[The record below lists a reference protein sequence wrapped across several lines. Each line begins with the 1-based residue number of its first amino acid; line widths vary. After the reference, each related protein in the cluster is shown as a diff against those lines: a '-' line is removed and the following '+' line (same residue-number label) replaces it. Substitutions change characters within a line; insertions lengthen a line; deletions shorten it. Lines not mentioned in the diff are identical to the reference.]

1 MLRNVLCEE
10 LPQTRHHYGVL
21 FNRTRLSLI
30 CLLFFLSGATKFLS
44 MMVAWAVQYTMC
56 YCRHKRI
63 KRQNTHT
70 KYVNSSICVRL
81 GLSPFCVNY
90 HLPPYSTAIVV
101 VRIIIACLN
110 VWIFSYIS
118 WDIKQCVPFGR
129 RSNANSGFWFC
140 SRLWFPELCF
150 FIFFVLSK
158 WNFCYFVPNGDIPY
172 AQKTKQN
179 PLTLRSSPVT
189 MYDTGTA
196 CRSGFIA
203 YYVVKQRHSVKY
215 CINVIAGFL
224 FLVLF
229 RVCFLSANRFV
240 SFCLSLLCACWFLD
254 SKRGEREGNNK
265 ICGYQST
272 SSSCT
277 NVDIDDQMCLNWFH
291 AHAIHKLTQMLNF
304 LHLISFIRYFCLRF
318 CVCVCVAALVWCD
331 GVHWLI
337 LFYFAGCECAI
348 WNLECCASCICEIVW
363 AMNEYGQPASI
374 LDADQMN
381 VPSNHMITES
391 IA

>member
-90 HLPPYSTAIVV
+90 HLPPYSTAVVV

-140 SRLWFPELCF
+140 SRLWFPELC
-150 FIFFVLSK
+150 IFSSFLFYRNEISATSCRTGTFRMRK
-158 WNFCYFVPNGDIPY
+158 
-172 AQKTKQN
+172 KQN
-179 PLTLRSSPVT
+179 RIPFCFALLRW
-189 MYDTGTA
+189 
-196 CRSGFIA
+196 
-203 YYVVKQRHSVKY
+203 
-215 CINVIAGFL
+215 
-224 FLVLF
+224 
-229 RVCFLSANRFV
+229 
-240 SFCLSLLCACWFLD
+240 LCTI
-254 SKRGEREGNNK
+254 RGPR
-265 ICGYQST
+265 
-272 SSSCT
+272 
-277 NVDIDDQMCLNWFH
+277 
-291 AHAIHKLTQMLNF
+291 
-304 LHLISFIRYFCLRF
+304 
-318 CVCVCVAALVWCD
+318 VAA
-331 GVHWLI
+331 
-337 LFYFAGCECAI
+337 
-348 WNLECCASCICEIVW
+348 AS
-363 AMNEYGQPASI
+363 S
-374 LDADQMN
+374 
-381 VPSNHMITES
+381 HIT
-391 IA
+391 

>member
-196 CRSGFIA
+196 CRCGFIA

-215 CINVIAGFL
+215 CINVIAGFFFLFCFVCVSCLPIVL
-224 FLVLF
+224 FLF
-229 RVCFLSANRFV
+229 VCLCCAHVGSWIRKGVKGKATTKYAVINLRRRRARTSISTTRCVWTGSTRMQFTNWHKCWIFSIWFLS
-240 SFCLSLLCACWFLD
+240 
-254 SKRGEREGNNK
+254 
-265 ICGYQST
+265 
-272 SSSCT
+272 
-277 NVDIDDQMCLNWFH
+277 
-291 AHAIHKLTQMLNF
+291 
-304 LHLISFIRYFCLRF
+304 
-318 CVCVCVAALVWCD
+318 
-331 GVHWLI
+331 
-337 LFYFAGCECAI
+337 
-348 WNLECCASCICEIVW
+348 
-363 AMNEYGQPASI
+363 
-374 LDADQMN
+374 
-381 VPSNHMITES
+381 
-391 IA
+391 